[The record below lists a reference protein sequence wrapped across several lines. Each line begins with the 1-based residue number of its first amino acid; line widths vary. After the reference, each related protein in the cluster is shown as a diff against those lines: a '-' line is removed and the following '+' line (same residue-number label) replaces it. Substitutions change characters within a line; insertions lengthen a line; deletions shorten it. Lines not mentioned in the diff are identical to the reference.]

1 MKIAFRVDS
10 STAIGT
16 GHTMRCV
23 ALALA
28 LVNQGKNLKKGTP
41 VSSKSIQ
48 FLFRSQ
54 AGDLV
59 HWIEQCGF
67 ETKQLDGDTMNDELV
82 GLEQFFKSEKQA
94 FDWLIVDHYG
104 IDSDWEKRLQPF
116 VKKILVIDDMPNRKH
131 SASYLLDQNWINLNE
146 GEKAYQPHVSPN
158 CTLWLGPRYALLRK
172 EFAVNHVKAR
182 DQRISTQE
190 KAPER
195 LLIFFGGSDPTG
207 ETLPMLKI
215 VQTLIKT
222 NQLPPLEIDVIA
234 GDANPLKSEIE
245 AFCQSQSHITF
256 HGQTESMA
264 DLMLKADWAMGAGGV
279 ATWERLCLGLPAFV
293 IAVAENQIQL
303 SKSVAE
309 SAKAQIFLGLS
320 ERYQDEIPPTLD
332 PSPAE
337 GGGEKNSQR
346 NELESNMLF
355 PLTSGLPSPLAGE
368 GAGWGGHPVATHGR
382 IKEAL
387 IHYFHNTELRFK
399 MSLAG
404 LSLVDGM
411 GAARIADL
419 MEQANEPR
427 RRL

>member
-10 STAIGT
+10 STEIGT
-16 GHTMRCV
+16 GHTIRCV

-54 AGDLV
+54 AGDLA
-59 HWIEQCGF
+59 HWLEQCGF
-67 ETKQLDGDTMNDELV
+67 DIKQLDGDTLNEELV
-82 GLEQFFKSEKQA
+82 CLEQFFKSEKQA
-94 FDWLIVDHYG
+94 FDWLVVDHYG

-116 VKKILVIDDMPNRKH
+116 VKKILVIDDLPNRKH
-131 SASYLLDQNWINLNE
+131 AASYLLDQNWINLNE
-146 GEKAYQPHVSPN
+146 GEKAYRPHVPPA

-182 DQRISTQE
+182 DRRISTKE

-195 LLIFFGGSDPTG
+195 LLIFFGGSDPTD

-215 VQTLIKT
+215 VQALIQT
-222 NQLPPLEIDVIA
+222 NQLPALEIDVIA

-245 AFCQSQSHITF
+245 TFCRTLSHVAFHCQTD
-256 HGQTESMA
+256 TMA
-264 DLMLKADWAMGAGGV
+264 DFMLKADWAIGAGGV

-303 SKSVAE
+303 SKNVAE

-320 ERYQDEIPPTLD
+320 ERYKG
-332 PSPAE
+332 PSQ
-337 GGGEKNSQR
+337 N
-346 NELESNMLF
+346 
-355 PLTSGLPSPLAGE
+355 LPI
-368 GAGWGGHPVATHGR
+368 ATEEV
-382 IKEAL
+382 IKESL
-387 IHYFHNTELRFK
+387 IRHFNQAQARHA

-419 MEQANEPR
+419 MEQAYEPR
-427 RRL
+427 KRL